1 MKPATLAPHIMVDD
15 QVRFGKPCV
24 AGTRLAVEDVLNLL
38 ADGQSIAQIIEDFPE
53 LTEADIRACLKFSA
67 DQIARTAISLA
78 A

>member
-1 MKPATLAPHIMVDD
+1 MKSATLAPHITVDGK
-15 QVRFGKPCV
+15 VRFGKPCV

-38 ADGQSIAQIIEDFPE
+38 ADGQSSAEIIEDFPE

-67 DQIARTAISLA
+67 DQMARTAFGLA